1 MKVRNLNLKKILRKI
16 SIIYITF
23 VMLVVNLF
31 LASKVFA
38 FSVNEVQS
46 PEVYSKGLCEKV
58 LNFNGRPITTTYV
71 VYNCNGTEYPA
82 YCLNVNLPG
91 VGEKGTYTV
100 TNTGCITEVGL
111 WRVLINGYPYKSI
124 EELGVAN
131 KEEAYTATKQA
142 VYCYLYNR
150 GTENYSGNGEA
161 GERTLNALNMI
172 LSNANSSKETK
183 TSNIVEIKSES
194 SSWTQDSKNKEYV
207 SKTYSIKA
215 VASIKDYTI
224 ELEGNLPEGTIVT
237 NTENQ
242 AKSTFSSNEKFKILI
257 PIKSLQNKGEFK
269 INVKTEMKTKPVL
282 YGKSTIET
290 NQDYALT
297 AYMYEESFGNLVDNY
312 NKNETTI
319 KILKQEKD
327 TKKVLANAEFSL
339 LDENKKE
346 VYTGLVTDKT
356 GKITI
361 SELMPGK
368 YYIKETKAPSGYISY
383 GELIEVNVKLNEIAN
398 VTINNIKDQK
408 QEEKNPV
415 KDLEVEQEIEE
426 KVEIEQEVVKEVQ
439 VQTVT
444 QVKKLPKTGM

>member
-1 MKVRNLNLKKILRKI
+1 MKKLLKKI
-16 SIIYITF
+16 SIIYIIF
-23 VMLVVNLF
+23 VMLVINLF
-31 LASKVFA
+31 LVNKVFA
-38 FSVNEVQS
+38 FSVNEVGT
-46 PEVYSKGLCEKV
+46 PEVYSKGTCEKV
-58 LNFNGRPITTTYV
+58 LSFNGRPITTTYV

-111 WRVLINGYPYKSI
+111 WRVLINGYPYETI

-150 GTENYSGNGEA
+150 GTENYSGIGEA
-161 GERTLNALNMI
+161 GERTLNALNKI
-172 LSNANSSKETK
+172 LENAKASQETK

-194 SSWTQDSKNKEYV
+194 ASWTQDSINKDYV
-207 SKTYSIKA
+207 SKIYSTKA
-215 VASIKDYTI
+215 VANIKDYTI
-224 ELEGNLPEGTIVT
+224 NIEGSLPEGAILTSI
-237 NTENQ
+237 ENEP
-242 AKSTFSSNEKFKILI
+242 KSTFSNNEKFKILI

-297 AYMYEESFGNLVDNY
+297 TYMYEESFGNLKDTY
-312 NKNETTI
+312 SKNETTI
-319 KILKQEKD
+319 TILKQEKD
-327 TKKVLANAEFSL
+327 TKKVLENAEFSI

-346 VYTGLVTDKT
+346 VYTGLVTDKA
-356 GKITI
+356 GKISI

-368 YYIKETKAPSGYISY
+368 YYIKETKAPSGYVTYS
-383 GELIEVNVKLNEIAN
+383 ELIEVNVKLNEIAN
-398 VTINNIKDQK
+398 ITINNIKEQK
-408 QEEKNPV
+408 QEEKNTI

-426 KVEIEQEVVKEVQ
+426 KVEVEQEVVKEVQ

>member
-1 MKVRNLNLKKILRKI
+1 MKKILRKI

-23 VMLVVNLF
+23 VIVVINLF
-31 LASKVFA
+31 LASKTFA
-38 FSVNEVQS
+38 FSVNEIQS
-46 PEVYSKGLCEKV
+46 PEVYSKGTCEKV
-58 LNFNGRPITTTYV
+58 LSFNERPITTTYV
-71 VYNCNGTEYPA
+71 VYNCNGVEYPA

-91 VGEKGTYTV
+91 VGEKGTYIV

-111 WRVLINGYPYKSI
+111 WRVLINGYPYKTI

-150 GTENYSGNGEA
+150 GTENYSAIGEA
-161 GERTLNALNMI
+161 GERTLNALNTI
-172 LSNANSSKETK
+172 LSNASSSQETK

-194 SSWTQDSKNKEYV
+194 TSWIQDSKNKNYI
-207 SKTYSIKA
+207 SKTYSIEA

-224 ELEGNLPEGTIVT
+224 NLEGSLPEGTILA
-237 NTENQ
+237 NMENEPQ
-242 AKSTFSSNEKFKILI
+242 ITFSNNEKFKILI
-257 PIKSLQNKGEFK
+257 PIESLQNKGEFN
-269 INVKTEMKTKPVL
+269 INVKTEMKTKSVL

-312 NKNETTI
+312 NKNGTAIT
-319 KILKQEKD
+319 ILKQEKD
-327 TKKVLANAEFSL
+327 TKKVLKNAEFSI

-346 VYTGLVTDKT
+346 MYTGLVTDET
-356 GKITI
+356 GKITV

-368 YYIKETKAPSGYISY
+368 YYIQEVKAPSGYVAY
-383 GELIEVNVKLNEIAN
+383 GELIEVNVKLNEIAK
-398 VTINNIKDQK
+398 VTINNIKQEK
-408 QEEKNPV
+408 QEDKNTV
-415 KDLEVEQEIEE
+415 KELEVEQEIEE
-426 KVEIEQEVVKEVQ
+426 KIEVEQEIAKEIQ